1 MSIDQATERRGTL
14 SPAKQAVLD
23 RLLRDGVA
31 RDAPAA
37 GTLRPRGG
45 SGPAPLSGAQQ
56 RLWFLNQMAPESGA
70 FNIPLIRRL
79 HGALDADGLERALAE
94 VVRRHEALRTV
105 FVMRGAAPVQEVA
118 PPPARAIQLDDL
130 SGIPDREA
138 REAELRAR
146 VADEAH
152 APFDLAAGPVF
163 RARLL
168 RLAPDEHVLSITL
181 HHIVADGWSTGVLYR
196 ELAALYGAFARGEP
210 SPLPELAIQYAD
222 YAVWHRARLAG
233 PQLARQV
240 EYWRARLAGTPV
252 LLDLPTDRPRPPVQ
266 GSAGAAHPLRIPR
279 DLYDRLCAVA
289 RAEGATPF
297 MALAAAWG
305 ALLHRWS
312 GEDDVAVG
320 TPLAGRTHPL
330 TEPLIGFFVNTLVLR
345 LDLSGDPAFRALLG
359 RVRDTTVGAYAHQE
373 VPFHQLVDELKVERS
388 LSHPPVFQAMI
399 SLQNASGADPE
410 FPGLRVEPMGTE
422 TRTAEGYLLLYM
434 EEDAQ
439 GLNAYLQ
446 YPTDLWDGA
455 TIGRVAGW
463 LLALLGAAAADPDL
477 RVSRLPLLDAA
488 ERERLLREW
497 NRTERPHPPARTM
510 HGAFEAQ
517 ARRTPDAV
525 AVEAEDA
532 TLTFG
537 ELEAHANRLA
547 SYLARRGVGPG
558 TLVAL
563 CLERGARMVTAL
575 LAVLK
580 AGGAYLPLDP
590 AYPPDRIQYM
600 LRDSGARVLVTQ
612 SALLDGLP
620 LDGIDRVALDRDA
633 QEIAT
638 SPDAWPE
645 IDPAIPC
652 SLIPVPCSPDDLA
665 YVIYTSGSTGR
676 PKGVMV
682 RHGAVAGF
690 LQSMA
695 DAPGLAAGDVLLAV
709 TTLSFDIAVLELMLP
724 LAVGARV
731 RIASR
736 QAAADPVRLRGLL
749 AGATAMQATPSTW
762 RMLLDSGWTPPPAL
776 SVLCGG
782 EALPREL
789 AERLMAGGAPLWN
802 LYGPTETTIWS
813 AALRVEPGG
822 GAVPVGGPIDN
833 TQLHVL
839 DAALHPAPPGVFGEL
854 YIGGQG
860 LARGYLRR
868 PALTAERFVP
878 DPCSPVPGARL
889 YRTGD
894 RVRRL
899 PDGTLEISGRLDTQV
914 KLRGFR
920 IELGEV
926 ETALC
931 AHPAVRQA
939 AAAVREDVPG
949 DQRLVAYV
957 VPGEGADAP
966 TAAGVRAFLA
976 ARLPE
981 HMLPT
986 ALVVLD
992 ALPHTP
998 NGKIDRRALPAPVRA
1013 PDRYFVPPATPAEA
1027 TIAGFWA
1034 EALGVERVGAHD
1046 NFFEIGGHS
1055 LLVARVHARIRQAF
1069 PRETTLVDLFR
1080 HTTVAAQAAFV
1091 TAAAPAPA
1099 AVSPTRQTGSD
1110 RAGARRAAPPTRKRP

>member
-1 MSIDQATERRGTL
+1 MSLDEATERRATL
-14 SPAKQAVLD
+14 SPAKQALLD
-23 RLLRDGVA
+23 RLMRDGVA
-31 RDAPAA
+31 SDAPAA
-37 GTLRPRGG
+37 ATIRPRGQP
-45 SGPAPLSGAQQ
+45 GPAPLSGAQQ
-56 RLWFLNQMAPESGA
+56 RLWFLHQMAPSSGA
-70 FNIPLIRRL
+70 YNIPLIRRL
-79 HGALDADGLERALAE
+79 RGVLDVDALERAMAE

-105 FVMRGAAPVQEVA
+105 FVLRGAAPVQEVA
-118 PPPARAIQLDDL
+118 PPPARVIRLQDL
-130 SGIPDREA
+130 SSIPAGEA
-138 REAELRAR
+138 REAEVRAR

-163 RARLL
+163 RAVLL
-168 RLAPDEHVLSITL
+168 RLADDDHVLSITL

-196 ELAALYGAFARGEP
+196 ELAALYGAFTRGEP
-210 SPLPELAIQYAD
+210 SPLPELPIQYAD

-233 PQLARQV
+233 PQRARQV
-240 EYWRARLAGTPV
+240 EYWRARLAGAPV

-312 GEDDVAVG
+312 GQDDVCVG
-320 TPLAGRTHPL
+320 TPLAGRTHAL

-345 LDLSGDPAFRALLG
+345 LDLSGDPPFRELLR

-410 FPGLRVEPMGTE
+410 LPGLRAEPVGME

-439 GLNAYLQ
+439 GLNAFLQ
-446 YPTDLWDGA
+446 YPTDLWDA
-455 TIGRVAGW
+455 ETIARVSGR
-463 LLALLGAAAADPDL
+463 LLTLMSAAAASPEL
-477 RVSRLPLLDAA
+477 RVSRLPLLGAA

-497 NRTERPHPPARTM
+497 NRTERPHPAVRTM

-525 AVEAEDA
+525 ALEADDA
-532 TLTFG
+532 TLTYG
-537 ELEAHANRLA
+537 ELEARANRLA
-547 SYLARRGVGPG
+547 HHLRARGVGPG

-563 CLERGARMVTAL
+563 CLERGARMVEAL

-590 AYPPDRIQYM
+590 AYPPDRLAYM
-600 LRDSGARVLVTQ
+600 LADSGTRVLVTQ
-612 SALLDGLP
+612 SAPPDGLP
-620 LDGIDRVALDRDA
+620 LDGIRTVALDRDA
-633 QEIAT
+633 QAIAAAST
-638 SPDAWPE
+638 ETLSEAA
-645 IDPAIPC
+645 PAIPC
-652 SLIPVPCSPDDLA
+652 SLFPIPCSPGDLA

-690 LQSMA
+690 LQAMA
-695 DAPGLAAGDVLLAV
+695 RAPGLAPGDVLLAV

-731 RIASR
+731 RVASR
-736 QAAADPVRLRGLL
+736 EAAADPVRLRGLL
-749 AGATAMQATPSTW
+749 AGVTAMQATPSTW
-762 RMLLDSGWTPPPAL
+762 RMLLDSGWTPPRAL

-813 AALRVEPGG
+813 AALRVEPGAG
-822 GAVPVGGPIDN
+822 PVPVGGPIDN

-839 DAALHPAPPGVFGEL
+839 DGALHPAPVGVFGEL
-854 YIGGQG
+854 YIGGEG

-899 PDGTLEISGRLDTQV
+899 RDGTLEISGRLDTQV

-926 ETALC
+926 EGALRD
-931 AHPAVRQA
+931 HPAVRQA

-957 VPGEGADAP
+957 VPAEGADAP
-966 TAAGVRAFLA
+966 TAAALRTFLGG
-976 ARLPE
+976 RLPE

-986 ALVVLD
+986 TLVLLD
-992 ALPHTP
+992 ALPLTP
-998 NGKIDRRALPAPVRA
+998 NGKI
-1013 PDRYFVPPATPAEA
+1013 
-1027 TIAGFWA
+1027 
-1034 EALGVERVGAHD
+1034 
-1046 NFFEIGGHS
+1046 
-1055 LLVARVHARIRQAF
+1055 
-1069 PRETTLVDLFR
+1069 
-1080 HTTVAAQAAFV
+1080 
-1091 TAAAPAPA
+1091 
-1099 AVSPTRQTGSD
+1099 
-1110 RAGARRAAPPTRKRP
+1110 